1 MITRTVSG
9 NRPPTGFLI
18 TLWVLTVVFLVIAV
32 AALVASWKLRSL
44 SQEQR
49 EQGRA
54 AQAGCL
60 LVGGVPAGLFGLF
73 LLYWAVQVT

>member
-9 NRPPTGFLI
+9 KPPPTGFLI
-18 TLWVLTVVFLVIAV
+18 TLWVLTVLFLAIAV
-32 AALVASWKLRSL
+32 GAGVAAWKLRSM

-49 EQGRA
+49 EAGRA